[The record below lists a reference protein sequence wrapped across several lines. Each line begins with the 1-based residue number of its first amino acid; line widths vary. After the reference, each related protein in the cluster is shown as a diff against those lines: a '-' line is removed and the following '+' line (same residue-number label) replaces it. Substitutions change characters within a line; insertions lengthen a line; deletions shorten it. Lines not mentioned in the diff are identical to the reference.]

1 MTNFRLLE
9 CLLVENG
16 CYKQYHNCHILP
28 TGITVHSTDLAGSV
42 LKRYVQPV
50 AGQTIGL
57 KDGDRVVSAEEMFSI
72 LGKNVYG
79 NSWNRSG
86 ADVCPHAA
94 IGKLADGS
102 YAVAKT
108 LDFTQPCWGAA
119 FGPNGSY
126 DGRIIVNGAK
136 IAGGP
141 LNVQFE
147 MIEDGSA
154 GNKDHCKAMY
164 ELAVD
169 FCVYLC
175 RQFPSIK
182 IENII
187 SHKEAH
193 ARGRGSNHG
202 DPESYWKRCGMPY
215 TMAGFRAEVKNR
227 LEDVLSDMTKAE
239 FEAVLK
245 ERDEKLEAKLEA
257 ICDKLSREYGE
268 SLQGALLRASQAAEN
283 VVVEN
288 VGQFITHLS
297 DIPTPGLRA
306 EFKPLLDEDFIN
318 GGTTKEEDATDIRL
332 PLSTV
337 RALII
342 VKRYLDSKILA
353 LLTDEADPEECGET
367 CPIHFEDE

>member
-1 MTNFRLLE
+1 MTDFRLLE

-16 CYKQYHNCHILP
+16 CYKQYHNDYILP

-50 AGQTIGL
+50 NGQSVGL
-57 KDGDRVVSAEEMFSI
+57 RDGDRPVSAEEMFSI
-72 LGKNVYG
+72 LGKNIYG

-108 LDFTQPCWGAA
+108 LEFTQPCWGAA

-126 DGRIIVNGAK
+126 DGRLIVNGAK

-154 GNKDHCKAMY
+154 GDKNHCKALY
-164 ELAVD
+164 ELAVN

-175 RQFPSIK
+175 KLYPSIK
-182 IENII
+182 IENIL
-187 SHKEAH
+187 SHKEVH

-239 FEAVLK
+239 FEAVLAQ
-245 ERDEKLEAKLEA
+245 RDARLEEKLEQ
-257 ICDKLSREYGE
+257 ICDRLSREYGE
-268 SLQGALLRASQAAEN
+268 ALEGALLRASQAAEN

-297 DIPTPGLRA
+297 DIPTAGLRA
-306 EFKPLLDEDFIN
+306 EFKPLLDEEFIN
-318 GGTTKEEDATDIRL
+318 GGTVKEEDATDIRL

-353 LLTDEADPEECGET
+353 LLTDEGPEECGET
-367 CPIHFEDE
+367 CPVRFDD

>member
-16 CYKQYHNCHILP
+16 CYKQYHNNYILP
-28 TGITVHSTDLAGSV
+28 TGITVHSTDLAGAV

-50 AGQTIGL
+50 EGQSFGL
-57 KDGDRVVSAEEMFSI
+57 KDGDRTVSANEMFSI
-72 LGKNVYG
+72 LGKNIYG

-86 ADVCPHAA
+86 ADVAPHAA

-102 YAVAKT
+102 YAVVKT
-108 LDFTQPCWGAA
+108 LEYTQPCWGAA

-126 DGRIIVNGAK
+126 DGRIKVNGAK

-154 GNKDHCKAMY
+154 GDKNHCKAMY

-175 RQFPSIK
+175 RLFPSIK

-202 DPESYWKRCGMPY
+202 DPESYWKRCGMSY
-215 TMAGFRAEVKNR
+215 TMDGFRAEVKNR

-239 FEAVLK
+239 FDAVLK
-245 ERDEKLEAKLEA
+245 ERDEKLEAKLEQ
-257 ICDKLSREYGE
+257 ICEKLSREYGE
-268 SLQGALLRASQAAEN
+268 ALEGALLKANQTAEN
-283 VVVEN
+283 VVEAN
-288 VGQFITHLS
+288 VGQYIEHLS
-297 DIPTPGLRA
+297 DIPSKGVRA
-306 EFKPLLDEDFIN
+306 EFKPLVDEEYIN
-318 GGTTKEEDATDIRL
+318 GGTSKEQDATDIRL
-332 PLSTV
+332 PYSTV
-337 RALII
+337 RALVI

-367 CPIHFEDE
+367 CPIRFD